1 MDLIEMNFRKA
12 KEQAAQL
19 EELAARLDN
28 LAKKDIQ
35 ETMQNLSGAGKVTAQ
50 MLIYKRETDWKK
62 T

>member
-35 ETMQNLSGAGKVTAQ
+35 ETM
-50 MLIYKRETDWKK
+50 EHCH
-62 T
+62 